1 MSELSVEIARYSAQ
15 RLVAYFNVSSSVIF
29 LWEHCITFDQE
40 LIAIWTAR
48 WTVGKCLYILMKYS
62 AFVQVGI
69 VLWTQVVPSEWERAC
84 KISFITVAWLLVFG
98 LGVGELLLSIRT
110 WAVWKTPRLMGIL
123 LGAFWVVAWGAIC
136 AILVI
141 FLRTV
146 EFKADPNAPFPGCF
160 LHEANPIFFLDFI
173 ILLLYDT
180 VMLVL
185 ILIPAYK
192 SYKAGGTSQFVRS
205 VYRDGIVYYVYL
217 FALSLLNIILVLKLS
232 LDLAILL
239 TQMERVL
246 HSVLT
251 GRVILNIHAESRA
264 RQNPS
269 LFSSHAGYTTDE
281 GPVILVALGSKDRGH
296 ERSSSWS
303 PENAATPSTASK
315 GSLECKICNRT
326 SCVSVFAFVLLSYS
340 HSRHHQQELW
350 IIVDSVQTYHIIQ
363 TSTS

>member
-1 MSELSVEIARYSAQ
+1 MSEFSVDIDRYNAQ
-15 RLVAYFNVSSSVIF
+15 KLVSYFNVASSVIL
-29 LWEHCITFDQE
+29 LWEHVITFDQE

-48 WTVGKCLYILMKYS
+48 WTVSKCLYILMKYS
-62 AFVQVGI
+62 AVVQVGI
-69 VLWTQVVPSEWERAC
+69 ILWVQLIPNDQERAC
-84 KISFITVAWLLVFG
+84 TISFIAIAWLLVFG

-110 WAVWKTPRLMGIL
+110 WAVWKKPRSMGIL
-123 LGAFWVVAWGAIC
+123 LGIFWVASWGAIC

-141 FLRTV
+141 FLKSV

-160 LHEANPIFFLDFI
+160 LHKGDPIFFLDFI
-173 ILLLYDT
+173 ILLLYDA

-232 LDLAILL
+232 LDLSTLL

-251 GRVILNIHAESRA
+251 GRVVLNIHAQSRV
-264 RQNPS
+264 RENPS
-269 LFSSHAGYTTDE
+269 LVSSHAAYATNERPVVLVTIGSE
-281 GPVILVALGSKDRGH
+281 GRGH
-296 ERSSSWS
+296 VRNSSWF
-303 PENAATPSTASK
+303 PGDTAPSSTDSK
-315 GSLECKICNRT
+315 GKP
-326 SCVSVFAFVLLSYS
+326 
-340 HSRHHQQELW
+340 
-350 IIVDSVQTYHIIQ
+350 
-363 TSTS
+363 